1 VKEGELS
8 GNTDDRAL
16 ALPSLNAVS
25 VEITM
30 SAFETYIRD
39 LQEIRATGA
48 AVKETSYYGALEKL
62 LNELGKTLKPK
73 VRCVMQLKNIG
84 GAGMPDGGLFTA
96 SQFQKKTGDTPANP
110 TNPERG
116 VIEIKGTGDNAWVT
130 AQTQQVSKYWN
141 KYRQVLVTNYRDFV
155 LIGQDAS
162 GQPATLETYRLA
174 KNEAEFWQKAK
185 NPKQFAEE
193 QEEQVTEY
201 LKRVML
207 QSASIAS
214 PQDLAWFLASYAKDA
229 KARVEKTDLPA
240 LETLKKALEE
250 ALGIA
255 FTGDK
260 KDPKKGER
268 FFKSTLIQTL
278 FYGIFSAWVLWHKQ
292 QEQGRFDWRVAGY
305 YLHVP
310 MIKALFEKV
319 ATATHVRKLDLEEV
333 LNWTGEALNRVDR
346 TSFFSK
352 FDEGQA
358 VQYFYEPF
366 LEAFDPTLR
375 KELGVWYTPP
385 EIVQYMVAR
394 VDTVLRE
401 ELQIEDGLA
410 DPNVYILDPC
420 CGTGAFLVEVLKRIE
435 ANLQDKGMGAL
446 VGSQLKEAAM
456 KRVFGFEI
464 LTAPFV
470 VAHLQLGLLLQ
481 NLGVPLS
488 DEEER
493 VGVYLTNALTG
504 WNPLDPEKEKFVQ
517 LQLAAL
523 PELQE
528 ERDAAEK
535 IKQSK
540 KVLVVL
546 GNPPYNGFAGM
557 AIGEERDLSNA
568 YRTTKKAPKSQGQGL
583 NELYVRFFRMAERQI
598 VEETGQGVV
607 CFISNYSW
615 LDGLSHPGMRERYL
629 EVFDD
634 IWIDCLNGDKFAT
647 GKLTPD
653 GKPDPSIFST
663 EWNKE
668 GIKTGTAIAL
678 LLRKENHQQTDA
690 VKFRDI
696 WGTTKWQQLVES
708 QDQSNDKLCLAIFTE
723 LWLKWLEE
731 IKNNLPIRSVKVRF
745 WLASFI
751 YYLIQQSKYHIFQPA
766 LFLGLP
772 FKHLKFSA
780 NYPDY
785 PLLPE
790 LFPAFFPGV
799 QTKRDELVVDIDKAD
814 LQNRIGQ
821 YFDASINDE
830 EMKRICPRS
839 METTNR
845 FDAKESR
852 EYLLRRGLL
861 SEYIVRFCHRP
872 FDIRWIYW
880 EPETKLLGEK
890 VSAYFPQVF
899 KGNIWMTSQQKPR
912 RDWSKPQFIRNL
924 GCLDLMD
931 RGASCI
937 PLFIKLEEGKLD
949 LFLND
954 DRKLENGLNLNL
966 SDKAIEYLKEVGTI
980 ADAEYLFYHVLAILH
995 APNYA
1000 SENDGAL
1007 RQDWARIPLPD
1018 NRETLIASATLGR
1031 QIAALLDPETPV
1043 SGVTSGKLR
1052 PELKTIAVVS
1062 RIGTGNLDPNTD
1074 FALTAGWG
1082 HAGQNNVTMPGRG
1095 KVSDRPYTPEE
1106 QIALTP
1112 NPSPKA
1118 GEGLLGAA
1126 TRDIY
1131 LNDIAYWKNIPD
1143 RVWSYTI
1150 GGYQVIKK
1158 WLSYREQELLG
1169 RSLKQEEVIEV
1180 TQMARRITAILLLE
1194 PELDANYQAVKQS
1207 TYPWSAQK

>member
-1 VKEGELS
+1 MKEGELS

-16 ALPSLNAVS
+16 ALPGLNAVS
-25 VEITM
+25 EEITM

-346 TSFFSK
+346 TAFFSK

-504 WNPLDPEKEKFVQ
+504 WKPLDPEKEKFVQ

-535 IKQSK
+535 IKRSK

-546 GNPPYNGFAGM
+546 GNPPYNSFAGM
-557 AIGEERDLSNA
+557 AVDEERDLSNV
-568 YRTTKKAPKSQGQGL
+568 YRTTKKAPKPQGQGL
-583 NELYVRFFRMAERQI
+583 NDLYTRFFRMAERQI
-598 VEETGQGVV
+598 VEEAGKGVV
-607 CFISNYSW
+607 CFVSNYSY
-615 LDGLSHPGMRERYL
+615 LDGLSFTGMRERYL

-647 GKLTPD
+647 GKVTPT
-653 GKPDPSIFST
+653 GKSDPSIFST

-668 GIKTGTAIAL
+668 GIQVGTAIAL
-678 LLRKENHQQTDA
+678 LLRKENHQPTDS
-690 VKFRDI
+690 VKYRDL
-696 WGTTKWQQLVES
+696 WGVTKWQQLVES
-708 QDQSNDKLCLAIFTE
+708 QDQDNESLYEVVKPAI
-723 LWLKWLEE
+723 
-731 IKNNLPIRSVKVRF
+731 
-745 WLASFI
+745 A
-751 YYLIQQSKYHIFQPA
+751 
-766 LFLGLP
+766 LGLP
-772 FKHLKFSA
+772 LKPRKFDIG
-780 NYPDY
+780 YPDY
-785 PLLPE
+785 PLLTE
-790 LFPAFFPGV
+790 LFSTFFPGV
-799 QTKRDELVVDIDKAD
+799 QTKRDELVVDINKTA
-814 LQNRIGQ
+814 LINRIEK
-821 YFDASINDE
+821 YFDSSISDI
-830 EMKRICPRS
+830 EMAKICSRAVES
-839 METTNR
+839 TAQ
-845 FDAKESR
+845 FDAPKAR
-852 EYLLRRGLL
+852 KYLLSRGFLPQ
-861 SEYIVRFCHRP
+861 YIVHHCYRP
-872 FDIRWIYW
+872 FDLRWLYW
-880 EPETKLLGEK
+880 EPEAGLLGRRVPE
-890 VSAYFPQVF
+890 YFPQVF
-899 KGNIWMTSQQKPR
+899 DGNVWIVAQHKPR
-912 RDWSKPQFIRNL
+912 REWSKPQVIRSI
-924 GCLDLMD
+924 GCIDLMD

-937 PLFIKLEEGKLD
+937 PLFLKPEEGKLD
-949 LFLND
+949 LFSNN

-966 SDKAIEYLKEVGTI
+966 SDKAVEYLKVIGTI
-980 ADAEYLFYHVLAILH
+980 ADAEHLFYHVLAILH

-1031 QIAALLDPETPV
+1031 QIATLLDPETPV

-1052 PELKTIAVVS
+1052 PEIKTIAVVS
-1062 RIGTGNLDPNTD
+1062 RVGTGNLDPNTD

-1106 QIALTP
+1106 QTALTP

>member
-1 VKEGELS
+1 
-8 GNTDDRAL
+8 
-16 ALPSLNAVS
+16 
-25 VEITM
+25 M

-84 GAGMPDGGLFTA
+84 GAGMPDGGLFSA

-116 VIEIKGTGDNAWVT
+116 VIEIKGTGDDAWVI
-130 AQTQQVSKYWN
+130 AQTQQVSKYWD

-155 LIGQDAS
+155 LIGQDGN
-162 GQPATLETYRLA
+162 GQPVTLETYRLA
-174 KNEAEFWQKAK
+174 QNEAEFWQKTK
-185 NPKQFAEE
+185 NPKQFAQE

-346 TSFFSK
+346 TAFFSK

-504 WNPLDPEKEKFVQ
+504 WKPLDPEKEKFVQ

-535 IKQSK
+535 IKRSK
-540 KVLVVL
+540 KILVVL
-546 GNPPYNGFAGM
+546 GNPPYNSFAGM
-557 AIGEERDLSNA
+557 AVDEERDLSNV
-568 YRTTKKAPKSQGQGL
+568 YRTTKKAPKPQGQGL
-583 NELYVRFFRMAERQI
+583 NDLYTRFFRMAERQI
-598 VEETGQGVV
+598 VEEAGKGVV
-607 CFISNYSW
+607 CFVSNYSY
-615 LDGLSHPGMRERYL
+615 LDGLSFTGMRERYL

-647 GKLTPD
+647 GKVTPT

-668 GIKTGTAIAL
+668 GIQVGTAIAL
-678 LLRKENHQQTDA
+678 LLRKENHQSTDT
-690 VKFRDI
+690 VKYRDL
-696 WGTTKWQQLVES
+696 WGVTKWQQLVES
-708 QDQSNDKLCLAIFTE
+708 QDQDSKSLYEVVKPAI
-723 LWLKWLEE
+723 
-731 IKNNLPIRSVKVRF
+731 
-745 WLASFI
+745 A
-751 YYLIQQSKYHIFQPA
+751 
-766 LFLGLP
+766 LGLP
-772 FKHLKFSA
+772 LKPRKFEEA
-780 NYPDY
+780 YPAY
-785 PLLPE
+785 PKLTE
-790 LFPAFFPGV
+790 LFPKYFSGV
-799 QTKRDELVVDIDKAD
+799 KTSKDNFVIDIDA
-814 LQNRIGQ
+814 NRLSHRIQQ
-821 YFDASINDE
+821 YFDPAISHDQ
-830 EMKRICPRS
+830 MRRIIPDVMAGTGGFAAEVIRLNLQRQGFKATS
-839 METTNR
+839 
-845 FDAKESR
+845 
-852 EYLLRRGLL
+852 
-861 SEYIVRFCHRP
+861 IVRYCYRP
-872 FDIRWIYW
+872 FDIRWLYW
-880 EPETKLLGEK
+880 ESEQKLLDRSRPEYIPHIF
-890 VSAYFPQVF
+890 S
-899 KGNIWMTSQQKPR
+899 GNLWIEARQKQPMEH
-912 RDWSKPQFIRNL
+912 F
-924 GCLDLMD
+924 D
-931 RGASCI
+931 RGYVTTVLADNFGNGLSSFF
-937 PLFIKLEEGKLD
+937 PLLLANTEVKQISLLD
-949 LFLND
+949 D
-954 DRKLENGLNLNL
+954 ESENGTVIENL
-966 SDKAIEYLKEVGTI
+966 SLEAKAYVNELEVTASELFHHTI
-980 ADAEYLFYHVLAILH
+980 AVLHCPAYRI
-995 APNYA
+995 
-1000 SENDGAL
+1000 ENSGAL

-1018 NRETLIASATLGR
+1018 RRDLLIASATLGR

-1043 SGVTSGKLR
+1043 PGVTSGKLR

-1062 RIGTGNLDPNTD
+1062 RVGTGNLDPNTD

-1082 HAGQNNVTMPGRG
+1082 HAGQNNVTMPGKG

-1106 QIALTP
+1106 QTALTP

-1143 RVWSYTI
+1143 RVWSSTI